1 METIKHVPSSPV
13 NGQPHNP
20 QESASSDV
28 VADTRTS
35 TGLIPIQSL
44 SERHRGQIT
53 AHLLELDAR
62 DRYLRFGFVAS
73 DEHVQKYALG
83 LDFERDE
90 ILGIT
95 NRKLSLIAMAHLA
108 YTPAESKTSLAEFGV
123 SVTKSA
129 RGRGYGARLFE
140 RASMDAR
147 NNGVTLMFIHALS
160 ENTAM
165 LTIARKAGA
174 VMERHG
180 SETEAFLR
188 LPPAS
193 LNSRISEI
201 VEDHFAQI
209 DYRLKA
215 QSRQLHSMLS
225 AIKVLNCGWQ
235 IGGRKPDDE

>member
-1 METIKHVPSSPV
+1 MNDQLVSAQASVSAKSTAETKTP
-13 NGQPHNP
+13 
-20 QESASSDV
+20 A
-28 VADTRTS
+28 
-35 TGLIPIQSL
+35 GLVPIQSL
-44 SERHRGQIT
+44 SERHRSQIT
-53 AHLLELDAR
+53 AHLLELDER

-73 DEHVQKYALG
+73 DEHVIKYAHG

-95 NRKLSLIAMAHLA
+95 NRKMSLIAMAHLA
-108 YTPAESKTSLAEFGV
+108 YTPPENKTSLAEFGV
-123 SVTKSA
+123 SVTKAA

-147 NNGVTLMFIHALS
+147 NKGITLMFIHALS

-174 VMERHG
+174 VMERYG

-193 LNSRISEI
+193 FNSRISEI
-201 VEDHFAQI
+201 VEDHYAQI

-215 QSRQLHSMLS
+215 QSRQLHNMLS
-225 AIKVLNCGWQ
+225 TIKGLHCGWQ
-235 IGGRKPDDE
+235 IGGREPDGP